1 MHAYMAREVDHPRR
15 DRITG
20 PIDRPNIRERD
31 YHVKVR
37 TGLHEQHCILCYARH
52 APIVVPQVPVY
63 DSVKDD
69 LIVRTDLFQT
79 KPVRSLLVLHTRLYL
94 RECKK
99 TSRINSADRELVGI
113 LWSQSN

>member
-63 DSVKDD
+63 DSGQGRLDRQD
-69 LIVRTDLFQT
+69 
-79 KPVRSLLVLHTRLYL
+79 RSVPNEAGALSPCPAYAPL
-94 RECKK
+94 
-99 TSRINSADRELVGI
+99 SP
-113 LWSQSN
+113 